1 MKRLS
6 LLTLIA
12 LSNVAY
18 SQSTLTLQKAAGHPI
33 QYYISLPKDWTKA
46 KSWPVVVVLEAADKE
61 YQKNAERFVT
71 ARGDMPFILVA
82 PFNTNNGNQGRR
94 DPKLFPYSNETW
106 DYMEKVGDCQFNDEG
121 IEKIIQE
128 VADKYNGEK
137 KVYITGFEA
146 GAHVLWSIV
155 LNHPELLKA
164 AAPVA
169 GNFRN
174 RCVESGKTSNDPSKK
189 NLPIKSFVG
198 DGDEYFRPSGK
209 VYNQWTEVKS
219 LAESNGY
226 ENISENVIAK
236 KGHEPMPS
244 EVMNYFLSLLKK

>member
-1 MKRLS
+1 MKQLS

-12 LSNVAY
+12 LCNVGY
-18 SQSTLTLQKAAGHPI
+18 SQNSLTLQQVAGHPM
-33 QYYISLPKDWTKA
+33 QYYLSLPKDWTTS

-61 YQKNAERFVT
+61 YQKNAERFEA

-82 PFNTNNGNQGRR
+82 PINTNNGNQGRR

-106 DYMEKVGDCQFNDEG
+106 DYIEKVGDCQFNDEG
-121 IEKIIQE
+121 IGKIIQE
-128 VADKYNGEK
+128 VTSKYNGEK

-146 GAHVLWSIV
+146 GAHALWSIV
-155 LNHPELLKA
+155 FNHPEWLKA

-174 RCVESGKTSNDPSKK
+174 RCVELGKVSNDASKK

-198 DGDEYFRPSGK
+198 DGDEYFRPGK
-209 VYNQWTEVKS
+209 NLQSMDRGKEPGNVKW
-219 LAESNGY
+219 LRE
-226 ENISENVIAK
+226 
-236 KGHEPMPS
+236 
-244 EVMNYFLSLLKK
+244 YFRKCNS